1 MTTSAG
7 EKMAPVLRG
16 IAEHQGTQS
25 LSYGPNTY
33 VWDLRVNIIIL
44 KAGLLQ
50 RFVIAVL

>member
-16 IAEHQGTQS
+16 IVENHGAQDPPYDT
-25 LSYGPNTY
+25 NTCIRG
-33 VWDLRVNIIIL
+33 LRVWNIIL

-50 RFVIAVL
+50 PFVIGVL